1 MATAFDTSDS
11 DRELSA
17 HSRRLRL
24 RNSLVRPSRLSYGSS
39 GVLSPPRRFSIDDD
53 GWQTE
58 DPEAPPELSPSPAL
72 ENALLATPSAKKR
85 RSRNS
90 AGSALSCASTL
101 LNTPEAHDSESI
113 FPLERAM
120 TSPTPGNRDKPFGGH
135 RRNRSGS
142 EGAQGSARYVDYL
155 EHQVADLLVQVQAY
169 TSPASNNSHAAK
181 LRKLSNETRNLRAEI
196 NDWEA
201 KFNIRV
207 QDEVTV
213 RAAQDITLRG
223 KIAALEERLEAA
235 QDRCRYVEEELD
247 YARERLRDMKGL
259 EEENRALEFRIEAL
273 SGLLADSARMHQTS
287 APPTGRP
294 TSMVLTKRRA
304 SSLNG
309 KPTSRR
315 ASLGGSSPGG
325 ISDYGISDPIE
336 HVLSTVATLCGPET
350 TPRTIH
356 VAPPTP
362 ISPLPDSSFGHSL
375 RSRRMRRFPPG
386 SLAPKT
392 LILPSAAIVSPTLPT
407 IRTFFGAAV
416 ADPGSMCT
424 STRPSSAGSNASSA
438 VRASAGSSIS
448 LYAELARAED
458 DASDVSALPSPALS
472 DSFALVTEAI
482 SNPTPLLRR
491 AIEGLASPSG
501 TLVSARKKAM
511 AVLAGGIDR
520 VARRRGKLFHT
531 AVVAGR
537 RRKDDLGLGRARCEC
552 GCLQHSAAA
561 VGNSGSG
568 GGVFSS
574 AAVARRTVTRPV
586 EDDAVENVWLWVRFV
601 VAIVVALGVAVREG
615 PAVVL
620 GDGEE
625 FDSVG
630 EEEREVAIRAL
641 GTGGRVYGVG
651 AVTVPGVEER
661 VRRTGDERL
670 RMWERERA
678 RSGSGG
684 GVHVGEGRRKGMEWG
699 V

>member
-1 MATAFDTSDS
+1 MSATLDASDS

-58 DPEAPPELSPSPAL
+58 DPEAPPELPLSPVPD
-72 ENALLATPSAKKR
+72 NAQLATPSAKKR

-90 AGSALSCASTL
+90 GGSALSCASTL
-101 LNTPEAHDSESI
+101 LNTPEPRDSESI

-120 TSPTPGNRDKPFGGH
+120 TSPTPGTRDKPFSGHH

-155 EHQVADLLVQVQAY
+155 ERQVADLLVQVQAY
-169 TSPASNNSHAAK
+169 TSPASSNSHAAK
-181 LRKLSNETRNLRAEI
+181 VRRLSNEARNLRTEI

-207 QDEVTV
+207 QDEVAV

-223 KIAALEERLEAA
+223 KIAALEERLEAT
-235 QDRCRYVEEELD
+235 QDRCRYVEEELED
-247 YARERLRDMKGL
+247 ARERIRDMKGL
-259 EEENRALEFRIEAL
+259 EDENRALEFRIEAL
-273 SGLLADSARMHQTS
+273 SGLLADSARMHQAS
-287 APPTGRP
+287 APPTSRP
-294 TSMVLTKRRA
+294 TSVVLAKRA
-304 SSLNG
+304 SSVSG
-309 KPTSRR
+309 KPASRR
-315 ASLGGSSPGG
+315 ASLGPSSDGSSPGG

-362 ISPLPDSSFGHSL
+362 ISPLPDSFGHSL
-375 RSRRMRRFPPG
+375 RSRRMRRFPSG
-386 SLAPKT
+386 SSAPKT

-416 ADPGSMCT
+416 ADPSSMCT
-424 STRPSSAGSNASSA
+424 STRPSSAGSTSSA

-472 DSFALVTEAI
+472 DSFALVTDAI

-491 AIEGLASPSG
+491 ALEGLASPSG
-501 TLVSARKKAM
+501 TLISARKKAM

-520 VARRRGKLFHT
+520 VARRRGKLLHT
-531 AVVAGR
+531 TVAVR
-537 RRKDDLGLGRARCEC
+537 RRKDDAAPRSRCDC
-552 GCLQHSAAA
+552 GCPHHTT
-561 VGNSGSG
+561 GGGGGGSG
-568 GGVFSS
+568 VLSS
-574 AAVARRTVTRPV
+574 AALARTSTRPA

-641 GTGGRVYGVG
+641 GTSGRVYGVS
-651 AVTVPGVEER
+651 AVSVPGAEER
-661 VRRTGDERL
+661 VRRMGDERL

-684 GVHVGEGRRKGMEWG
+684 GVHVGEGRRKGMQWG

>member
-1 MATAFDTSDS
+1 M
-11 DRELSA
+11 
-17 HSRRLRL
+17 
-24 RNSLVRPSRLSYGSS
+24 RPSRLSYGSS
-39 GVLSPPRRFSIDDD
+39 GILSPPRRFSIDDD

-58 DPEAPPELSPSPAL
+58 DPEAPPELSLSPVPD
-72 ENALLATPSAKKR
+72 NAQLTTATPSAKKR

-90 AGSALSCASTL
+90 GGSVLSCTSTL
-101 LNTPEAHDSESI
+101 LNTPEPRDSESI

-120 TSPTPGNRDKPFGGH
+120 TSPTPGTRDKPFIGHH

-155 EHQVADLLVQVQAY
+155 ERQVADLLVQVQAY
-169 TSPASNNSHAAK
+169 TSPASSNSHAAK
-181 LRKLSNETRNLRAEI
+181 VRRLSNEARNLRAEI

-207 QDEVTV
+207 QDEVAV

-223 KIAALEERLEAA
+223 KIAALEERLEAT

-247 YARERLRDMKGL
+247 DARERIHNMKGL
-259 EEENRALEFRIEAL
+259 EDENRALEFRIEAL
-273 SGLLADSARMHQTS
+273 SGLLADSARMHQAS
-287 APPTGRP
+287 APPTSRP
-294 TSMVLTKRRA
+294 TSVVLAKRA
-304 SSLNG
+304 SSLGG
-309 KPTSRR
+309 KTTSRR
-315 ASLGGSSPGG
+315 GSLGPSPDGSSPGG

-336 HVLSTVATLCGPET
+336 HALSTLCGPGT

-362 ISPLPDSSFGHSL
+362 ISPLPDSLGHSL
-375 RSRRMRRFPPG
+375 RSRRMRRFPSG
-386 SLAPKT
+386 SSAPKT

-416 ADPGSMCT
+416 ADPSSMCT
-424 STRPSSAGSNASSA
+424 STRPSSAGSTSSA

-472 DSFALVTEAI
+472 DSFALVTDAI

-491 AIEGLASPSG
+491 ALEGLASPSG

-520 VARRRGKLFHT
+520 VARRRGKLLHT
-531 AVVAGR
+531 AVTVR
-537 RRKDDLGLGRARCEC
+537 RRKDDAGPHLRCDC
-552 GCLQHSAAA
+552 GCPHH
-561 VGNSGSG
+561 GTGGGGGG
-568 GGVFSS
+568 GGVLSS
-574 AAVARRTVTRPV
+574 AALTRTSTRPA

-641 GTGGRVYGVG
+641 GTGGRVYGVS
-651 AVTVPGVEER
+651 AVSVPGVEER
-661 VRRTGDERL
+661 VRRMGDERL

>member
-1 MATAFDTSDS
+1 M
-11 DRELSA
+11 
-17 HSRRLRL
+17 
-24 RNSLVRPSRLSYGSS
+24 RPSRLSYGSS

-72 ENALLATPSAKKR
+72 DNALLATPSAKKR

-90 AGSALSCASTL
+90 VGSVLSCASTL
-101 LNTPEAHDSESI
+101 LNTPEARDSESI

-155 EHQVADLLVQVQAY
+155 ERQVADLLVQVQAY
-169 TSPASNNSHAAK
+169 TSPASSNSHAAK
-181 LRKLSNETRNLRAEI
+181 VRKLSNEARTLREEI

-235 QDRCRYVEEELD
+235 QDRCRYAEEELD
-247 YARERLRDMKGL
+247 YARDRLRDMKGL

-273 SGLLADSARMHQTS
+273 SGLLADSTRMHQMS

-294 TSMVLTKRRA
+294 SSVVLAKRA

-309 KPTSRR
+309 KRTSRR
-315 ASLGGSSPGG
+315 ASLGASPGGSSPGG

-336 HVLSTVATLCGPET
+336 HALSAVATLCGPET
-350 TPRTIH
+350 TIH

-362 ISPLPDSSFGHSL
+362 ISPLPDSFGHSL
-375 RSRRMRRFPPG
+375 RSRRMRRFPSG
-386 SLAPKT
+386 SSAPKT

-416 ADPGSMCT
+416 ADPSSMCI

-472 DSFALVTEAI
+472 DSFALVTDAI

-491 AIEGLASPSG
+491 ALEGLASPSES
-501 TLVSARKKAM
+501 LVSARKKAM

-520 VARRRGKLFHT
+520 VARRRGKLLHT
-531 AVVAGR
+531 ATAVR
-537 RRKDDLGLGRARCEC
+537 RRKDDAGPLRARCEC
-552 GCLQHSAAA
+552 GCPQHSA
-561 VGNSGSG
+561 VVSG
-568 GGVFSS
+568 GGGSAGVLSS
-574 AAVARRTVTRPV
+574 AALARRTITRPV

-625 FDSVG
+625 FDSIG
-630 EEEREVAIRAL
+630 EEEREVALRTL
-641 GTGGRVYGVG
+641 STGGRVYGVG
-651 AVTVPGVEER
+651 PINVPGVEER
-661 VRRTGDERL
+661 VRRMGDERL